1 MAVDLLRNLFN
12 WLIWPLNFFRFN
24 ILNISCNNLGAKF
37 YWTKFN
43 QSEECSV
50 ELTRKVNFLL
60 IYLWNFNQGKLGV
73 VALIID
79 VSFRRISKWIFSH
92 GEVEGRGGGLPPVT
106 RQSSVRVWPWLRG
119 PKTSPTILLPV
130 WSIITGVCGGTLIEK
145 IIDWNKIIVNLPIT
159 VSRTRWYLVGLCLKS
174 TLQVNS
180 PVMVIK
186 WMFVKE
192 GH

>member
-1 MAVDLLRNLFN
+1 MQ
-12 WLIWPLNFFRFN
+12 NFTEQN
-24 ILNISCNNLGAKF
+24 SIKVKN
-37 YWTKFN
+37 
-43 QSEECSV
+43 EE
-50 ELTRKVNFLL
+50 LARKVNFLL

-73 VALIID
+73 IALIID
-79 VSFRRISKWIFSH
+79 VSFLFAP
-92 GEVEGRGGGLPPVT
+92 VYFPGRVRVLPPVT
-106 RQSSVRVWPWLRG
+106 RQSRVRVWPWLRG

-192 GH
+192 EH